1 LTIVLRSPAD
11 AGADGVDST
20 AWLARGGSTARRS
33 ELIRHAAA
41 AGFVA
46 VFVIGHY
53 LVLPPSMAR
62 WWADLSWTLVSLVA
76 AIECLRT
83 ARTLSGHQRRA
94 WLCFGAGCLAWF
106 AGMLVWDY
114 RELIQRELTPFP
126 DYSDA
131 GFMALAPLYVLGLI
145 YMSARRGLDLT
156 LKDLADLGVIATVV
170 ALGSWLAFGGLLH
183 KPGLSVMYR
192 GLALAWPVL
201 HLTAFV
207 FAMLVLLRR
216 VFEPGQMVLLLFLT
230 ALGMHAITGSIYAY
244 SLLEGT
250 YQSGHYLD
258 VFWVAAFAMVYSA
271 AVVQQGREAPRAES
285 EEGLHRFNIHMRRTD
300 TLVFTGVLL
309 AAGATAYWQRDVL
322 TLNPG
327 FLAPFLAVLAVFLGL
342 REWANHRVQIQL
354 IEGLRRS
361 ERELNRIL
369 EYLDDT
375 YYRINLDGVIER
387 VSPSSRK
394 LTGYAPE
401 ELIGR
406 PASDFNPDI
415 GARRRLLDAL
425 EANAGVI
432 RNYES
437 QLVRKDGSRIWVST
451 NAHYVRDPSGRIIG
465 IEGTSRDVSDWKA
478 AETEMRKLSG
488 ALQQSADSV
497 IISNQRGI
505 IEYVNRAFEETTG
518 FAFAEVAGKTA
529 RVLKSGEHERPYYEY
544 LWSTIQDGEVFR
556 DVMVNRRKDGSLYYE
571 DKTITPL
578 LDDAGNITHFVATG
592 KDISEQMETQ
602 ERLQYIAH
610 HDTLTG
616 LPNRVLFL
624 DRVAQVLAHTR
635 RHDRLAAVLFM
646 DLDQFKNIND
656 SLGHEVGDKLL
667 AGVADRLDAALRP
680 GDTVARFG
688 GDEFVML
695 LDDVDSYKDVT
706 HVVERL
712 RRALHASIEVDGIS
726 LHVTG
731 STGISVFPH
740 DGEDGPALLKNAD
753 NAMYRA
759 KEHGRGSYAFYSEEM
774 STRVNER
781 LAMENELRAAVD
793 NGEFEIH
800 YQPQIDIVDNTVLGV
815 EALLRWKRPDAGRVT
830 PEKFVP
836 LLEDT
841 GLIIELGERVLH
853 DACAQVSAWNR
864 ESGRR
869 LELAVNISA
878 RQFADARFANNVLR
892 ILADTGLSTE
902 LLQLEMTESV
912 YLRTTGTT
920 DQTLHSLDRAGIRF
934 AIDDFGTGYSA
945 LSYLK
950 RLPIQVLKI
959 DRSFIRDIPDADD
972 DSALTVAALA
982 MARGLGLRLV
992 AEGVETPA
1000 QLEFLREHG
1009 CRYVQGFLYSEPVTA
1024 AAMSALLD
1032 DPGFP

>member
-1 LTIVLRSPAD
+1 MRSPSRGIVTGRH
-11 AGADGVDST
+11 GAF
-20 AWLARGGSTARRS
+20 
-33 ELIRHAAA
+33 RHAAA
-41 AGFVA
+41 AGFVV
-46 VFVIGHY
+46 VFVIGDY
-53 LVLPPSMAR
+53 LVLSPSMSR

-76 AIECLRT
+76 GIECLRT
-83 ARTLSGHQRRA
+83 ARALSGDKRRA
-94 WLCFGAGCLAWF
+94 WLYFGAGCLAWF

-114 RELIQRELTPFP
+114 RELIQQQITPFP

-170 ALGSWLAFGGLLH
+170 ALGSWLALADLLDN
-183 KPGLSVMYR
+183 PGLSITYR
-192 GLALAWPVL
+192 GLTLSFPVL
-201 HLTAFV
+201 YLTAFV
-207 FAMLVLLRR
+207 FALLVLLRR
-216 VFEPGQMVLLLFLT
+216 VVEPGRVVMVLFLA
-230 ALGMHAITGSIYAY
+230 ALALHAISGSFYAY
-244 SLLEGT
+244 SLLEET

-271 AVVQQGREAPRAES
+271 AVVQQGGEPLRAET
-285 EEGLHRFNIHMRRTD
+285 EEGLHRFNIQMRRAD

-327 FLAPFLAVLAVFLGL
+327 FLAPFLTVLAVFLGL

-354 IEGLRRS
+354 IEGIRRS

-375 YYRINLDGVIER
+375 YYRVDPDGVMER
-387 VSPSSRK
+387 VSPSSKK
-394 LTGYAPE
+394 LIGYTPE

-432 RNYES
+432 RNHES
-437 QLVRKDGSRIWVST
+437 QLVRKDGSRVWVST
-451 NAHYVRDPSGRIIG
+451 NAHYVRDPSGRVIG

-478 AETEMRKLSG
+478 AETELRKLSG
-488 ALQQSADSV
+488 ALEQSADSV
-497 IISNQRGI
+497 IITDQRGI

-518 FAFAEVAGKTA
+518 FTFAEVAGKTA
-529 RVLKSGEHERPYYEY
+529 RVLKSNEHERPYYEY
-544 LWSTIQDGEVFR
+544 LWSTIQAGEVFR
-556 DVMVNRRKDGSLYYE
+556 DVMINRRKDGSLYHE

-578 LDDAGNITHFVATG
+578 LDDSGRVTHFVATG
-592 KDISEQMETQ
+592 KDISEQMQTQ

-616 LPNRVLFL
+616 LPNRTLFL
-624 DRVAQVLAHTR
+624 DRVAQVLTHAR

-667 AGVADRLDAALRP
+667 KGVADRLGAALRP

-695 LDDVDSYKDVT
+695 LDDVNSYNDVT
-706 HVVERL
+706 RVLERL
-712 RRALHASIEVDGIS
+712 RGALRTSIDVEGIS

-731 STGISVFPH
+731 TVGVSVFPH
-740 DGEDGPALLKNAD
+740 DGEDGPSLLKNAD

-759 KEHGRGSYAFYSEEM
+759 KEQGRGRYAFYSEEM

-781 LAMENELRAAVD
+781 LAMENALRAAVD
-793 NGEFEIH
+793 NGEFEIY
-800 YQPQIDIVDNTVLGV
+800 YQPQIDIEENVVSVV
-815 EALLRWKRPDAGRVT
+815 EALLRWRRPDGEWVGPDR
-830 PEKFVP
+830 FVP

-841 GLIIELGERVLH
+841 GLIVPLGERVLH
-853 DACAQVSAWNR
+853 DACMEVSAWNR
-864 ESGRR
+864 ETGRR

-878 RQFADARFANNVLR
+878 RQFSDDRFADVVLR
-892 ILADTGLSTE
+892 TLDATGLAPGM
-902 LLQLEMTESV
+902 LQLEMTESV
-912 YLRTTGTT
+912 YLRSTGPIDTTVRR
-920 DQTLHSLDRAGIRF
+920 LDEAGIQL

-972 DSALTVAALA
+972 DAALTIAALA
-982 MARGLGLRLV
+982 MAQGLGLRVV
-992 AEGVETPA
+992 AEGVETKA
-1000 QLEFLREHG
+1000 QLDFLRENG
-1009 CRYVQGFLYSEPVTA
+1009 CRYVQGFLFTRPVSA
-1024 AAMSALLD
+1024 AAMKALLD